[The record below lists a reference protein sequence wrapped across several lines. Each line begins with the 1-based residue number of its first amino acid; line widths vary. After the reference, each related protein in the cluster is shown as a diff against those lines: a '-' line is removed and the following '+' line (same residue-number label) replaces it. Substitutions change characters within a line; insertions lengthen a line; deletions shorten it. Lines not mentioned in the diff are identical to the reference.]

1 MAYVFS
7 KAQIRKLNLYTHSS
21 STGLVLT
28 PENSGSVLL
37 LDNSSNNLEVTLPGV
52 TNNAGLNFTFL
63 LTDTASAATIKI
75 YTKTSV
81 GGYESK
87 LKSKCTSDT
96 TLYNTFK
103 ITSATT
109 RAILRSGQS
118 GELFA
123 RSPHI
128 GDKLEALCDGSHWY
142 ISILDRTMNSYNLE
156 ASS

>member
-7 KAQIRKLNLYTHSS
+7 KAQIKKLNLYTHSS

-28 PENSGSVLL
+28 SEHSGSVIL
-37 LDNSSNNLEVTLPGV
+37 LDNSSNNLEATLPGV

-63 LTDTASAATIKI
+63 LTNTASAATVKI
-75 YTKTSV
+75 FSKTSV
-81 GGYESK
+81 GVFESK

-109 RAILRSGQS
+109 RAILRSGENS
-118 GELFA
+118 ELAA

-142 ISILDRTMNSYNLE
+142 ISIVDRTMNSYNLE